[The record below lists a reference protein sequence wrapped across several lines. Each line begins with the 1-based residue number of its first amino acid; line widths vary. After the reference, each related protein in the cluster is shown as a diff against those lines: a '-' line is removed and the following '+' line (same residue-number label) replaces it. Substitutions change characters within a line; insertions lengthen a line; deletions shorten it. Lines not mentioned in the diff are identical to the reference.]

1 MHERERFLHR
11 FKLVMQICHIDQQ
24 KTAWFESDSID
35 TKQWTLFACE
45 IWVIWLHL
53 NEEMIWITDL
63 STLDELLCGGLLV
76 VLGPAP
82 GVQGRGLQGTSIREG
97 EGPGFVQR
105 AGVDGVQVDGRL
117 LLTLTSREES
127 HTCQE
132 NGTVISPH
140 NVHCSHLLKTWCFQK
155 KLRYCALRIL
165 KYPATS
171 FFRPQNQWIK
181 QLVVSL

>member
-1 MHERERFLHR
+1 MLNPVISIGIQAIRNFAWAGKISPQIQVGNADLPHWPTENC
-11 FKLVMQICHIDQQ
+11 LVWKRLYWHY
-24 KTAWFESDSID
+24 W
-35 TKQWTLFACE
+35 QWTLFACE
-45 IWVIWLHL
+45 IWVIWLYL

-140 NVHCSHLLKTWCFQK
+140 NV
-155 KLRYCALRIL
+155 
-165 KYPATS
+165 
-171 FFRPQNQWIK
+171 
-181 QLVVSL
+181 